1 MFEYINY
8 DNDPLYQEELTI
20 MVTNC
25 VGRVNLLASSSYKD
39 MQTGLM
45 TQIKNEDIW
54 KNNGIIVGLVDILYG
69 YYYIGIS
76 HAIKDTEN
84 IYKLEVNTAVL
95 TQARVPIIAES
106 FFTINW
112 AIKAKAYPLFEGEE

>member
-1 MFEYINY
+1 
-8 DNDPLYQEELTI
+8 

-45 TQIKNEDIW
+45 TQIQNSNIW
-54 KNNGIIVGLVDILYG
+54 NNNGIIVGLVDILYG

-76 HAIKDTEN
+76 HAFNIDN
-84 IYKLEVNTAVL
+84 IYKLEVNSAVL
-95 TQARVPIIAES
+95 TSQRTPIIAETY
-106 FFTINW
+106 FTINW
-112 AIKAKAYPLFEGEE
+112 TIKAKAYPLFEGEE